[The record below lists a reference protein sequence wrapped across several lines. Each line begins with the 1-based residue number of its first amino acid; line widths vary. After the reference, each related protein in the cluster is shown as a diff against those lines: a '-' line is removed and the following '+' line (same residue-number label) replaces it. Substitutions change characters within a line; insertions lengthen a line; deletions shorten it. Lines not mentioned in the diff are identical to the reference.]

1 MFIKFLRHR
10 NNCALTHQYKMIMI
24 GGRFCWFPATVS
36 ETELRRLNGPE
47 LKKEDCCEEFREE
60 IRQALGGKEE
70 LPDDWTTT
78 AKVVRD
84 TARKVLG
91 VSSKQRKEDKE
102 TWWWDEEVQES
113 IRKKRLAKKR
123 WDIQRDEESKQ
134 EYKEMRREAKKEV
147 AKAKSKAYDELYEGL
162 DTKEGEKTLYRLARQ
177 RHQAGKDVQ
186 QVRMMKDK
194 DGNVMT
200 DEESVLRMWKEY
212 YMGLMNE
219 ENERERREID
229 GERVNLEVEC
239 VSKEEVMENM
249 QRMKNGKAVG
259 PDDIP
264 VEVWKCLGESALKF
278 LTKLYNRTMESERMP
293 EEWRDSVL
301 IPIFKNTGDVQS
313 CSNYRGIKLIS
324 HTMKLWERIVEKRLR
339 SDLKFSNQQYGFMP
353 GKSTTDALFA
363 LRVLMEKYR
372 EGQKELHCVFVDLE
386 KAYDKVPREE
396 VWYCMRKS
404 GLADKYVRI
413 VQDMYDGSTTAVRC
427 AVGVTEGFEVT
438 VGLHQGSALSPC
450 LFAMVMDRMT
460 DDIREE
466 APWTMMFAD
475 DIVICSESKEQV
487 EEKLESWRYALER
500 RGMKVNR
507 RKTEYMCVN
516 ERQDTGS
523 GTVKMQG
530 EEVTKVDDFKY
541 LGSTVQSNGEC
552 GREVKKRVQAGWN
565 GWRRMSGV
573 ICDRRVPARV
583 KGKVYK
589 VAVRPAMLYG
599 LETVALTK
607 RQEAEMEV
615 AELKMLRFSLG
626 VTRMDKIRNEY
637 IRGTAQVEKFG
648 EKTREA
654 RLRWYGHLR
663 RKDDGYIGR
672 RMLRMELPGKRKR
685 GRPKRRFMD
694 VVKEDMA
701 EVEVTEEDTVDRN
714 NWRRKIRCGDP

>member
-1 MFIKFLRHR
+1 MCNTSQCKVHSLRVDSG
-10 NNCALTHQYKMIMI
+10 M
-24 GGRFCWFPATVS
+24 
-36 ETELRRLNGPE
+36 LNV
-47 LKKEDCCEEFREE
+47 CIVTYCT
-60 IRQALGGKEE
+60 
-70 LPDDWTTT
+70 LPPLESP
-78 AKVVRD
+78 D

-200 DEESVLRMWKEY
+200 DEDSVLRMWKEY

-229 GERVNLEVEC
+229 GERVNLEVES

-301 IPIFKNTGDVQS
+301 IPIFKNKGDVQS

-404 GLADKYVRI
+404 GLAEKYVRI

-427 AVGVTEGFEVT
+427 AVGVTEGFEVK

-450 LFAMVMDRMT
+450 LFAMMMDRMT
-460 DDIREE
+460 DEIREE

-475 DIVICSESKEQV
+475 DIVLCSESKEQV

-516 ERQDTGS
+516 ERQDNSS

-530 EEVTKVDDFKY
+530 EEVAKVEDFKY

-637 IRGTAQVEKFG
+637 IRGTAQVGKFG

-701 EVEVTEEDTVDRN
+701 EVEVTEEDTVDRR
-714 NWRRKIRCGDP
+714 NWRKKIRCGDP

>member
-1 MFIKFLRHR
+1 MVEIEE
-10 NNCALTHQYKMIMI
+10 
-24 GGRFCWFPATVS
+24 GRQ
-36 ETELRRLNGPE
+36 
-47 LKKEDCCEEFREE
+47 EEFREE
-60 IRQALGGKEE
+60 IRWALGGEEE

-78 AKVVRD
+78 ANIVRY

-123 WDIQRDEESKQ
+123 CDIQRDEESKQ

-147 AKAKSKAYDELYEGL
+147 AKAKSKAYDELNEEL

-177 RHQAGKDVQ
+177 RHQAGKEVQ

-200 DEESVLRMWKEY
+200 DEESVLRIWKEY

-219 ENERERREID
+219 ENERERREND
-229 GERVNLEVEC
+229 GERVNLEVESI
-239 VSKEEVMENM
+239 SKEEVRENM
-249 QRMKNGKAVG
+249 QRMKNGNAVG
-259 PDDIP
+259 SDDIP

-278 LTKLYNRTMESERMP
+278 LTKLYNRTMESERMS

-301 IPIFKNTGDVQS
+301 IPIFKNKGDVQS
-313 CSNYRGIKLIS
+313 CSNYRGIKLIG
-324 HTMKLWERIVEKRLR
+324 HTMKLWERIIESRLR
-339 SDLKFSNQQYGFMP
+339 RDLTFSNQQYGFMP

-386 KAYDKVPREE
+386 KASDKVPREE

-404 GLADKYVRI
+404 GLAEKYVRI

-427 AVGVTEGFEVT
+427 AVGVTEGFEVK

-599 LETVALTK
+599 
-607 RQEAEMEV
+607 
-615 AELKMLRFSLG
+615 
-626 VTRMDKIRNEY
+626 
-637 IRGTAQVEKFG
+637 
-648 EKTREA
+648 
-654 RLRWYGHLR
+654 
-663 RKDDGYIGR
+663 
-672 RMLRMELPGKRKR
+672 
-685 GRPKRRFMD
+685 
-694 VVKEDMA
+694 
-701 EVEVTEEDTVDRN
+701 
-714 NWRRKIRCGDP
+714 